1 MKIGVFI
8 CHCGSNIAGTVDCG
22 KVAEIAKTYP
32 DVAFS
37 TDTMYTCS
45 EPGQEEIVA
54 AIKEHKLDGVVVAS
68 CTPRMHEPTF
78 RRTVER
84 AGLNKYMF
92 EMANIRE
99 HVSWIGKDKEANTN
113 KAAELVRI
121 AVEKLRRDN
130 PLFSKSFESTKR
142 VLVIGGGVAGIQAAL
157 DCADAG
163 LDVLLVERESHI
175 GGKMAK
181 LDKTFPTVDCSS
193 CILGPKMVDVAQHPK
208 ITLMA
213 ASEVTNVSGYVG
225 NFTVTVKKKA
235 TYVDWSKCTGCGA
248 CMDKCPAKKT
258 PDKFNEFVGPTTA
271 INIPF
276 PQAIPKKATIN
287 AEFCRKLTSGKCGVC
302 AKVCPTGAINYEM
315 KDEEVTETVGAIVAA
330 TGYDLMDW
338 TVYGEYGAG
347 QYPDVITSL
356 QYERIMSASGPTG
369 GHIKRPSDGKEP
381 KSVVFIPDKFN
392 EFVGPTTAINI
403 PFPQAIPKKATINAE
418 FCRKLT
424 SGKCGVCA
432 KVCPTGAINYEM
444 KDEEVTET
452 VGAIVAAT
460 GYDLMDWT
468 VYGEYGA
475 GQYPDVIT
483 SLQYERIM
491 SASGPTGGHIKR
503 PSDGKEPKSV
513 VFIQCVGSRDKSIGR
528 PYCSGFCCMYTAKQ
542 AVLTKDHIPDSQSY
556 VFYMDIRSN
565 AKLYDEF
572 TRRAVEE
579 YGTQYI
585 RGRVSAIQPDGHGQ
599 YIVRGADTLLG
610 KPVEVKADMVVLAV
624 GIEGSKGANKLA
636 ETLHISYDGFGFFM
650 ESHCKLRPVETNT
663 AGVFLAGVA
672 QGPKDIPS
680 SVAQGSGAAA
690 KVIGLLSKPLLES
703 DPQISVVDIKRCVGC
718 GKCIKVCPFQA
729 IVEKEIRGEKK
740 AQTIEAVCQGCGL
753 CTATCPQGAIQLSH
767 FTDNQIL
774 AEVDALCRF

>member
-381 KSVVFIPDKFN
+381 KSVVFI
-392 EFVGPTTAINI
+392 
-403 PFPQAIPKKATINAE
+403 
-418 FCRKLT
+418 
-424 SGKCGVCA
+424 
-432 KVCPTGAINYEM
+432 
-444 KDEEVTET
+444 
-452 VGAIVAAT
+452 
-460 GYDLMDWT
+460 
-468 VYGEYGA
+468 
-475 GQYPDVIT
+475 
-483 SLQYERIM
+483 
-491 SASGPTGGHIKR
+491 
-503 PSDGKEPKSV
+503 
-513 VFIQCVGSRDKSIGR
+513 QCVGSRDKSIGR

-556 VFYMDIRSN
+556 VFYMDIR
-565 AKLYDEF
+565 AVGKGYDEF

-579 YGTQYI
+579 YGTEYI
-585 RGRVSAIQPDGHGQ
+585 RGRVSKIYPDGNGQ
-599 YIVRGADTLLG
+599 YVVMGADTLLG
-610 KPVEVKADMVVLAV
+610 TQVQVTVDMVVLAV
-624 GIEGSKGANKLA
+624 GIEASHGAAALA
-636 ETLHISYDGFGFFM
+636 EKLRISYDHYGFFM
-650 ESHCKLRPVETNT
+650 ESHPKLRPVETNT
-663 AGVFLAGVA
+663 AGVFLAGVC
-672 QGPKDIPS
+672 QGTKDIPN
-680 SVAQGSGAAA
+680 SVAQGSAAAA
-690 KVIGLLSKPLLES
+690 KVLSLFSRDKLQN
-703 DPQISVVDIKRCVGC
+703 DPQIAHVDVKRCVDC
-718 GKCIKVCPFQA
+718 GKCIKCCPFGA
-729 IVEKEIRGEKK
+729 IKEEAFRGQLK
-740 AQTIEAVCQGCGL
+740 AKVIDTVCQGCGV
-753 CTATCPQGAIQLSH
+753 CTSTCPQGAIQLSH
-767 FTDNQIL
+767 ATDNEIL
-774 AEVDALCRF
+774 AEVNTLCQF